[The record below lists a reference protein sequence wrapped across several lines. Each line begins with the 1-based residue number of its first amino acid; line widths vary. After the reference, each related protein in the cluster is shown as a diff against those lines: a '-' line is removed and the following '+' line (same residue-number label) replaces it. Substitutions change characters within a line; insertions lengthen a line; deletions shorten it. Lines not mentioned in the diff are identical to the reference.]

1 MTTRT
6 ETSSANSL
14 ARRFASR
21 LAIGLSLVRAYRF
34 VAELEPSPE
43 PDPVVGLAGAFK
55 AWRQALRHQVAEGGL
70 DAVERTW
77 VLLEAYRLHVTVRDA
92 SIEAFRVRWACEN
105 AALRH
110 QTINSLARFYRV
122 LPFSPSSQSKYEY
135 VLTRLLAGP
144 IGPERKVASTEVLN
158 DAVVA
163 LEAAWGARGVTAEE
177 NEVATITLALRY
189 FASEATRHT
198 DAASFTASG
207 LLRRFGAYKASIGE
221 AMFDP
226 RLSVAVVETN
236 VAVLNVL
243 NQLLTHA
250 AGQPLK
256 WPGTAE
262 RTPSPVDPSEAG
274 VGQSPTP
281 GVEESADRE
290 ALRNR
295 SELHTSE
302 VDLSGLDF
310 VRSHRNR
317 GSSEESALASLGEP
331 VTALTPPVTVAPIE
345 SSSEHAPT
353 KHEAGGPTG
362 PSPADP
368 RHLMTGEVDL
378 SGLEF
383 VRRRPRPKPDPD
395 PDPGPEPQ
403 PDATER
409 PDHSEP
415 PAAEVPAPVAEVGQ
429 QPSVRA
435 FELARVEENAS
446 IIDRYMTGPRSPE
459 VWQLDLDVFL
469 GNATGGDGNSETSAA
484 ERRRALELILTAD
497 DLICEATQ
505 GGPPSA
511 EHRAKVRSVASGML
525 LLRTSLRRLA
535 DLTEGD
541 PRELGVLLY
550 AADHLL
556 WERLRLEASLK
567 QSSRRQR
574 PALLP
579 RISQA
584 AEAARLQTRLL
595 QRHRGILVRIVGVAV
610 VLTIFSGMI
619 GVALPALPVDPEVRL
634 IQLEGLPGAG
644 LFDDA
649 RAFRA
654 TLFISA
660 SRTFVLLGREE
671 RRSMVRALGAFAAE
685 RGFDSVSVA
694 GPDGEPSASFKDE
707 EVILD
712 GELNFADLATR

>member
-55 AWRQALRHQVAEGGL
+55 AWRQALRHEDAEGGL

-92 SIEAFRVRWACEN
+92 AIEAFRVRWACEN
-105 AALRH
+105 AALRD

-198 DAASFTASG
+198 EAASFTASG
-207 LLRRFGAYKASIGE
+207 LLRRFGAFKASIGE

-274 VGQSPTP
+274 VSQSPTP

-331 VTALTPPVTVAPIE
+331 VTAPIAPVTVAPIE

-353 KHEAGGPTG
+353 KNEAGEPTK
-362 PSPADP
+362 PAPADS
-368 RHLMTGEVDL
+368 RDLKTGEVDL

-383 VRRRPRPKPDPD
+383 VRRRPPPKPD

-409 PDHSEP
+409 PDASKP
-415 PAAEVPAPVAEVGQ
+415 PAAEGPAPVAEVGQ

-435 FELARVEENAS
+435 FELARVEENAA

-469 GNATGGDGNSETSAA
+469 GNAASGDGNPETSAA
-484 ERRRALELILTAD
+484 QRRRALELILTAD

-505 GGPPSA
+505 EGPPSA

-541 PRELGVLLY
+541 PRELATLLY

-584 AEAARLQTRLL
+584 AEAVRLQTRRL
-595 QRHRGILVRIVGVAV
+595 QRHRGILVRIVGAAV
-610 VLTIFSGMI
+610 VLTTLSGMI

-712 GELNFADLATR
+712 GELNFADLAAR